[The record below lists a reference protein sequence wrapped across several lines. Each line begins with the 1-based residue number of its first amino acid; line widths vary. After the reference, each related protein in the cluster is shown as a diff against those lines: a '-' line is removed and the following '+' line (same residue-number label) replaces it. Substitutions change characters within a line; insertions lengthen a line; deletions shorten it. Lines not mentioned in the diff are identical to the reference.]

1 MTNAEKYH
9 AAAVKDVI
17 TEMENQG
24 FSHICVVEEGFE
36 ILHEIAIKFNL
47 SLQSHKESEC
57 YYCSLLSGENNGGQG
72 WFGSF

>member
-36 ILHEIAIKFNL
+36 VLHEIAIKFSL
-47 SLQSHKESEC
+47 SL
-57 YYCSLLSGENNGGQG
+57 
-72 WFGSF
+72 